1 MSDIV
6 SFQPIVALD
15 GNGVAVP
22 GALAEFFESGTTTP
36 ETVFSDTAL
45 TTPLPWPV
53 EANGEGRFPPIYHSG
68 VSLKVVVKT
77 PGGVV
82 LPGYPVD
89 PVRKVGTTAQA
100 AQVSFT
106 PSAEVPATTV
116 QAAIDEVASQLP
128 QNAVGAPGLLVLTA
142 GGVLSRVLQVQL
154 PLGIIA
160 PDGQAGNPSLSV
172 RPLSFGE
179 AIDPLSLVRG
189 TVSGERLAEA
199 HDARTVARRFESA
212 EQEVPTVSG
221 TPIEVP
227 HGLGAVPFGSSVAL
241 RCKTAEGGWSVG
253 DEFPMVHYHT
263 TGIGISAP
271 YATDTVVG
279 WQYVSAR
286 PQILEKGSATVFAF
300 TPASWRLVFRAWL

>member
-1 MSDIV
+1 MSVTDYSTTAGANV
-6 SFQPIVALD
+6 SISGINIAEGCSPGNINDAIRQMMADVRVFYNGSVLQTGEQTIGGVKTFSSALAFTGAGVADGTLTALGGGAGGVTVFKAATADAALDALGATTTGKAVVTAADAAAVRAAAGIVAL
-15 GNGVAVP
+15 
-22 GALAEFFESGTTTP
+22 T
-36 ETVFSDTAL
+36 
-45 TTPLPWPV
+45 
-53 EANGEGRFPPIYHSG
+53 
-68 VSLKVVVKT
+68 K
-77 PGGVV
+77 
-82 LPGYPVD
+82 
-89 PVRKVGTTAQA
+89 
-100 AQVSFT
+100 
-106 PSAEVPATTV
+106 V
-116 QAAIDEVASQLP
+116 QAEDPAS
-128 QNAVGAPGLLVLTA
+128 
-142 GGVLSRVLQVQL
+142 
-154 PLGIIA
+154 
-160 PDGQAGNPSLSV
+160 SV
-172 RPLSFGE
+172 S
-179 AIDPLSLVRG
+179 G
-189 TVSGERLAEA
+189 TVSGQRLAEA